1 MKLVYKVSLFKIKF
15 LSILQDITGSGTE
28 PTAAAAVKNVII
40 IIIIDNNY

>member
-28 PTAAAAVKNVII
+28 EPTAAAAVNNNN
-40 IIIIDNNY
+40 IDTNF